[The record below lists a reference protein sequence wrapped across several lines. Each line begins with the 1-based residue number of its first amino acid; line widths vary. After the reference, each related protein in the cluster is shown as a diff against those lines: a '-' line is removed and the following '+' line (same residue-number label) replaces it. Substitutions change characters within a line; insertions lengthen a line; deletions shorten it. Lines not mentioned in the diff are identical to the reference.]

1 MNKGWGIIALVVAGL
16 YWLQAV
22 LIPLAL
28 AVLLTFL
35 LSPVVGTLQRRGLG
49 RVPSVL
55 VTVLLALSILGGIG
69 WTLTRQLVTLA
80 DELPRYSLN
89 IHHRIADLRG
99 ASKGGSVEKVQKT
112 VEDVVGEIQ
121 KTDTPGVTRQK
132 PVAVVL
138 EPPSILVHLPNLLQA
153 LASAGVVTVLMIFML
168 LERRE
173 LRDRVILLIGYRRMT
188 ATTRALDEAGA
199 RISRYLL
206 MQSIINGSFGVAVGL
221 GLFLIGVPYAVT
233 WGSLAAALRFIPY
246 LGAFVAAL
254 LPLALSLAVFPG
266 WLQPALVVGLFLVL
280 EPITGSVMEP
290 WLYGQSAGVSQVALL
305 IAVTFWAW
313 LWGPVG
319 LLMATPLTVCL
330 IVLGKHLPAL
340 GFIVVLMGDRPVIEA
355 KARYY
360 QRLLARDQDEA
371 TDIVE
376 AYVNTDGR
384 ESVYDT
390 VLLPALYYAKQDRDR
405 GLLSEGDAQFVGQA
419 TREILDVLAHDA
431 PAPSERDPGDHPGT
445 DTRVRIVGC
454 PARDEADVLA
464 LEMVRHL
471 LDPARYRMEVS
482 RTGMLVAEVLAWV
495 DLHRPALV
503 CIGAVAPG
511 GLSQARHLCKRLRSQ
526 CPELKIVVGRWGLH
540 DEKDADRQHLLAAG
554 ADHVETTV
562 LDTQR
567 TLALVGLTRGQPRPG
582 VATAAGSGGR
592 CPSRAAGG
600 CDWRPALSAA
610 VAVEASASE
619 QTARRLYPAV
629 RSVHR
634 PCCRRRPFVGW
645 IRPRSLLPRQS
656 RAVLARVLAID
667 PASAPAASAAAPGPA
682 AGPDACAP

>member
-1 MNKGWGIIALVVAGL
+1 MNKGWVIIALVFAGL

-22 LIPLAL
+22 LIPIAL

-49 RVPSVL
+49 RVPAVL
-55 VTVLLALSILGGIG
+55 VTVVLTLSVLGGIG

-80 DELPRYSLN
+80 DELPQYSLN
-89 IHHRIADLRG
+89 IHQRIADLRG

-112 VEDVVGEIQ
+112 VEDVVGEIR
-121 KTDTPGVTRQK
+121 KTDKPGVTRQK
-132 PVAVVL
+132 PIAVVL
-138 EPPSILVHLPNLLQA
+138 EPPSILAHLPTLLQA
-153 LASAGVVTVLMIFML
+153 LASAVVVTVLMIFML

-206 MQSIINGSFGVAVGL
+206 MQSTINGGFGVAVGL
-221 GLFLIGVPYAVT
+221 GLFLIGVPYAVI
-233 WGSLAAALRFIPY
+233 WGALAAALRFIPY
-246 LGAFVAAL
+246 VGSFVAML
-254 LPLALSLAVFPG
+254 LTLALSLAVFTG
-266 WLQPALVVGLFLVL
+266 WREPALVVGMFLVL
-280 EPITGSVMEP
+280 DLVVTVVEP
-290 WLYGQSAGVSQVALL
+290 WLYGQSAGVSQVALM
-305 IAVTFWAW
+305 IAVIFWTW

-319 LLMATPLTVCL
+319 LLLATPLTVCL

-371 TDIVE
+371 ADILE
-376 AYVNTDGR
+376 TYVRAEGP
-384 ESVYDT
+384 ESVYDAM
-390 VLLPALYYAKQDRDR
+390 VLPALYYAKQDRDR
-405 GLLSEGDAQFVGQA
+405 GLLSEDDAQFVAQA

-431 PAPSERDPGDHPGT
+431 PALSGRDTGDLSVSGPGA
-445 DTRVRIVGC
+445 DTRIRIVGC
-454 PARDEADVLA
+454 PARDETDVLA

-482 RTGMLVAEVLAWV
+482 GTGRLTAEVVAWV
-495 DLHRPALV
+495 DLHRPALL

-511 GLSQARHLCKRLRSQ
+511 GLSQARHLCKRLRSH
-526 CPELKIVVGRWGLH
+526 CPELKIVIGRWGLH
-540 DEKDADRQHLLAAG
+540 DESDTDRQQLLAAG

-567 TLALVGLTRGQPRPG
+567 VLAQVALTLG
-582 VATAAGSGGR
+582 
-592 CPSRAAGG
+592 
-600 CDWRPALSAA
+600 RPAPESRPTF
-610 VAVEASASE
+610 VPEA
-619 QTARRLYPAV
+619 
-629 RSVHR
+629 
-634 PCCRRRPFVGW
+634 
-645 IRPRSLLPRQS
+645 
-656 RAVLARVLAID
+656 
-667 PASAPAASAAAPGPA
+667 GPA
-682 AGPDACAP
+682 TI

>member
-1 MNKGWGIIALVVAGL
+1 MNKGWGIIALVLAGL
-16 YWLQAV
+16 YWLQGV

-55 VTVLLALSILGGIG
+55 VTVLLTLSILGGIG
-69 WTLTRQLVTLA
+69 WTLTRQLVALA

-89 IHHRIADLRG
+89 IHHRIADLHG
-99 ASKGGSVEKVQKT
+99 ASQGGSVEKVQQA

-121 KTDTPGVTRQK
+121 KTGTVGVPGPK
-132 PVAVVL
+132 PLAVVL
-138 EPPSILVHLPNLLQA
+138 EPPSLLAHLPTLLQA
-153 LASAGVVTVLMIFML
+153 LASAMVVTVLMIFML

-188 ATTRALDEAGA
+188 ATTKALDEAGA

-221 GLFLIGVPYAVT
+221 GLFLIGVPYAVI

-246 LGAFVAAL
+246 VGAFVAVL

-266 WLQPALVVGLFLVL
+266 WHQPALVVGLFLVL
-280 EPITGSVMEP
+280 ELVTSMVLEP
-290 WLYGQSAGVSQVALL
+290 WLYSQSAGVSQVALL
-305 IAVTFWAW
+305 IAVTFWSW

-330 IVLGKHLPAL
+330 LVLGKHLPAL
-340 GFIVVLMGDRPVIEA
+340 RSIVVLMGDRPVIEA

-371 TDIVE
+371 IDIVE

-384 ESVYDT
+384 EAVYDA

-431 PAPSERDPGDHPGT
+431 PAPSERDTGDRSVSDPG
-445 DTRVRIVGC
+445 DTRVRILGC
-454 PARDEADVLA
+454 PARDEADAVA

-471 LDPARYRMEVS
+471 LDPARYRIEVS
-482 RTGMLVAEVLAWV
+482 GTGMLTAEVVARI

-503 CIGAVAPG
+503 CIGALAPG

-526 CPELKIVVGRWGLH
+526 YPELTIVVGRWGLH
-540 DEKDADRQHLLAAG
+540 DEQDADRQHLLAAG
-554 ADHVETTV
+554 ADCVETTV

-567 TLALVGLTRGQPRPG
+567 ALAQVGLTLGRPVPESPPTLVPEG
-582 VATAAGSGGR
+582 VPWTTPTTVTA
-592 CPSRAAGG
+592 
-600 CDWRPALSAA
+600 L
-610 VAVEASASE
+610 
-619 QTARRLYPAV
+619 
-629 RSVHR
+629 
-634 PCCRRRPFVGW
+634 
-645 IRPRSLLPRQS
+645 
-656 RAVLARVLAID
+656 RAV
-667 PASAPAASAAAPGPA
+667 SPGL
-682 AGPDACAP
+682 

>member
-1 MNKGWGIIALVVAGL
+1 MNKGWGIIALVIAGL

-22 LIPLAL
+22 LIPIAL

-49 RVPSVL
+49 RVSAVL
-55 VTVLLALSILGGIG
+55 VTVVLALSVLGGIG

-80 DELPRYSLN
+80 DELPQYNLN
-89 IHHRIADLRG
+89 IHQRIADLRG
-99 ASKGGSVEKVQKT
+99 ASKGSSVEKVQKT
-112 VEDVVGEIQ
+112 VEGVVGEIQ
-121 KTDTPGVTRQK
+121 KTDEPGVTRQK
-132 PVAVVL
+132 PIAVVL
-138 EPPSILVHLPNLLQA
+138 EPPSILAHLPTLLQA
-153 LASAGVVTVLMIFML
+153 LTSAVVVTVLMIFML

-173 LRDRVILLIGYRRMT
+173 LRDRMILLIGYRRMT

-206 MQSIINGSFGVAVGL
+206 LQSIINGSFGVAVGL
-221 GLFLIGVPYAVT
+221 GLFLIGVPYAVI

-246 LGAFVAAL
+246 LGAFIAAL

-266 WLQPALVVGLFLVL
+266 WLQPALVVSLFLVL
-280 EPITGSVMEP
+280 DLVTGSVMEP

-305 IAVTFWAW
+305 IALIFWTW

-319 LLMATPLTVCL
+319 LLLATPLTVCL

-371 TDIVE
+371 ADIVE
-376 AYVNTDGR
+376 AYVNADGR

-405 GLLSEGDAQFVGQA
+405 DLLSESDAQFVGQA

-431 PAPSERDPGDHPGT
+431 PAPSERDPGDPPGT

-454 PARDEADVLA
+454 PARDEADVVA

-495 DLHRPALV
+495 DLHRPALL

-540 DEKDADRQHLLAAG
+540 DEKDTDRQHLLAAG
-554 ADHVETTV
+554 ADYVETTL

-567 TLALVGLTRGQPRPG
+567 ALVQVGLTRGHPAPESPPTLVPEGVPWTTPTTSTRLEEGPG
-582 VATAAGSGGR
+582 T
-592 CPSRAAGG
+592 
-600 CDWRPALSAA
+600 
-610 VAVEASASE
+610 SE
-619 QTARRLYPAV
+619 RRNVPV
-629 RSVHR
+629 
-634 PCCRRRPFVGW
+634 
-645 IRPRSLLPRQS
+645 
-656 RAVLARVLAID
+656 
-667 PASAPAASAAAPGPA
+667 
-682 AGPDACAP
+682 

>member
-1 MNKGWGIIALVVAGL
+1 MNKRWGIIALVIAGL

-22 LIPLAL
+22 LIPVAL

-35 LSPVVGTLQRRGLG
+35 LSPVVSTLQRRGLG

-55 VTVLLALSILGGIG
+55 VTVLVALLILGGMG
-69 WTLTRQLVTLA
+69 WTLTRQLVALA

-99 ASKGGSVEKVQKT
+99 ARKGGFVEKVQKT

-121 KTDTPGVTRQK
+121 KTDKPGVTREK
-132 PVAVVL
+132 PAAVAL
-138 EPPSILVHLPNLLQA
+138 EPPSILARLPTLLQA
-153 LASAGVVTVLMIFML
+153 LANAGVVTVLAIFML

-206 MQSIINGSFGVAVGL
+206 MQSTINGSFGVAVGL
-221 GLFLIGVPYAVT
+221 GLFLIGVPYAVI
-233 WGSLAAALRFIPY
+233 WGALAAALRFIPY
-246 LGAFVAAL
+246 VGSFVAAL
-254 LPLALSLAVFPG
+254 LSLALSLAVFPG
-266 WLQPALVVGLFLVL
+266 WLQPALVVGLFLGLDLV
-280 EPITGSVMEP
+280 IMMIEP
-290 WLYGQSAGVSQVALL
+290 WLYDRSAGVSQVALL
-305 IAVTFWAW
+305 IAVVFWAW

-319 LLMATPLTVCL
+319 LLLATPLTVCL

-376 AYVNTDGR
+376 AYVSADGR

-405 GLLSEGDAQFVGQA
+405 GLLTEGDAQFVGQA

-431 PAPSERDPGDHPGT
+431 PASSERDPGDLSVSDSGA
-445 DTRVRIVGC
+445 DTWVQIAGC
-454 PARDEADVLA
+454 PARDEADALA
-464 LEMVRHL
+464 LEMVQHL
-471 LDPARYRMEVS
+471 LDPVRYRIEVIGGPM
-482 RTGMLVAEVLAWV
+482 RTTEVIAWV
-495 DLHRPALV
+495 DLHRPALL

-526 CPELKIVVGRWGLH
+526 YPELKIVVGRWGLH
-540 DEKDADRQHLLAAG
+540 DEKDTDRQHLLAAG
-554 ADHVETTV
+554 ADYVATTV

-567 TLALVGLTRGQPRPG
+567 ALAQVAVTLG
-582 VATAAGSGGR
+582 
-592 CPSRAAGG
+592 
-600 CDWRPALSAA
+600 RPAS
-610 VAVEASASE
+610 EAPPTLVPE
-619 QTARRLYPAV
+619 PA
-629 RSVHR
+629 
-634 PCCRRRPFVGW
+634 
-645 IRPRSLLPRQS
+645 
-656 RAVLARVLAID
+656 
-667 PASAPAASAAAPGPA
+667 
-682 AGPDACAP
+682 

>member
-1 MNKGWGIIALVVAGL
+1 MNKGWGIGIIALVVAGL

-35 LSPVVGTLQRRGLG
+35 LSPVVSTFERRGLG
-49 RVPSVL
+49 RVPSIL
-55 VTVLLALSILGGIG
+55 VTVLLALSLLGAIG
-69 WTLTRQLVTLA
+69 WTLTHQLVTLA

-99 ASKGGSVEKVQKT
+99 AGKGGSVEKVQNA
-112 VEDVVGEIQ
+112 VADVVGEIE
-121 KTDTPGVTRQK
+121 KTGGTRQK

-138 EPPSILVHLPNLLQA
+138 EAPSILVHLPNLLQA
-153 LASAGVVTVLMIFML
+153 LASAGVVTVLVIFML

-173 LRDRVILLIGYRRMT
+173 LRDRLILLIGYRRMT
-188 ATTRALDEAGA
+188 ATTRALDEAGT

-206 MQSIINGSFGVAVGL
+206 MQSLINGSFGVAVGL
-221 GLFLIGVPYAVT
+221 GLFLIGIPYAII

-246 LGAFVAAL
+246 LGAFIALL

-280 EPITGSVMEP
+280 EPITGSVLEP

-305 IAVTFWAW
+305 IALTFWTW
-313 LWGPVG
+313 LWGPAG

-330 IVLGKHLPAL
+330 LVLAKHLPAL
-340 GFIVVLMGDRPVIEA
+340 GFIVVLMGDRPVIET

-371 TDIVE
+371 SDIVE
-376 AYVNTDGR
+376 AYVNTEGQ
-384 ESVYDT
+384 ESVYDA

-405 GLLSEGDAQFVGQA
+405 GLLSEGDVQFVGQA

-431 PAPSERDPGDHPGT
+431 PAPLEIDTGDLSVTDPGYTP
-445 DTRVRIVGC
+445 VRILGC
-454 PARDEADVLA
+454 PARDEADALG

-471 LDPARYRMEVS
+471 LGPARHRIELS
-482 RTGMLVAEVLAWV
+482 GTGMLTAEVVAWV

-526 CPELKIVVGRWGLH
+526 CPELTIVVGRWGLH
-540 DEKDADRQHLLAAG
+540 HEKDTDCQHLLAAG
-554 ADHVETTV
+554 ADYVGTT
-562 LDTQR
+562 LFDTQR
-567 TLALVGLTRGQPRPG
+567 ALAQAGLTCG
-582 VATAAGSGGR
+582 
-592 CPSRAAGG
+592 
-600 CDWRPALSAA
+600 
-610 VAVEASASE
+610 
-619 QTARRLYPAV
+619 
-629 RSVHR
+629 H
-634 PCCRRRPFVGW
+634 
-645 IRPRSLLPRQS
+645 
-656 RAVLARVLAID
+656 
-667 PASAPAASAAAPGPA
+667 SAPESPPTPGPEVVPWTSPTTVTA
-682 AGPDACAP
+682 LGHAQGV

>member
-16 YWLQAV
+16 YWLQGV
-22 LIPLAL
+22 LIPIAL

-35 LSPVVGTLQRRGLG
+35 LSPVVGSLQRRGLG
-49 RVPSVL
+49 RVPAVL
-55 VTVLLALSILGGIG
+55 VTVILALSILGGIG
-69 WTLTRQLVTLA
+69 WAVTRQLVTLA
-80 DELPRYSLN
+80 DELPQYSLN
-89 IHHRIADLRG
+89 IQHRIADLRG

-121 KTDTPGVTRQK
+121 KADKAGLTRQK

-138 EPPSILVHLPNLLQA
+138 ESRSILGHLPTLLQA
-153 LASAGVVTVLMIFML
+153 LASALVVTVLMIFML

-173 LRDRVILLIGYRRMT
+173 IRDRLILLIGYRRMT
-188 ATTRALDEAGA
+188 ATTKALDEAGT

-206 MQSIINGSFGVAVGL
+206 MQSIVNGSFGVAVGL
-221 GLFLIGVPYAVT
+221 GLFLIGVPYAVI

-246 LGAFVAAL
+246 VGAFVAAL
-254 LPLALSLAVFPG
+254 LPLALSLAVLPG

-280 EPITGSVMEP
+280 ELVTNVVMEP

-305 IAVTFWAW
+305 IAVIFWSW

-319 LLMATPLTVCL
+319 LLLATPLTVCL

-376 AYVNTDGR
+376 AYVSADGR

-419 TREILDVLAHDA
+419 TREILDVLAHDT
-431 PAPSERDPGDHPGT
+431 PALSARDSGDLSVSDPGA
-445 DTRVRIVGC
+445 DTRLRIVGC
-454 PARDEADVLA
+454 PARDEADALA

-471 LDPARYRMEVS
+471 LDPARYRLEVS
-482 RTGMLVAEVLAWV
+482 ETGMLTAEVVAWV
-495 DLHRPALV
+495 DLHRPALL

-567 TLALVGLTRGQPRPG
+567 TLAQLGLTLG
-582 VATAAGSGGR
+582 
-592 CPSRAAGG
+592 
-600 CDWRPALSAA
+600 RPAPESPPTPPLEVVPWTAPTTA
-610 VAVEASASE
+610 TLFGQGQDAS
-619 QTARRLYPAV
+619 
-629 RSVHR
+629 
-634 PCCRRRPFVGW
+634 
-645 IRPRSLLPRQS
+645 
-656 RAVLARVLAID
+656 
-667 PASAPAASAAAPGPA
+667 PAS
-682 AGPDACAP
+682 

>member
-1 MNKGWGIIALVVAGL
+1 MWLGKLPKGLPQALERPSPGIVGGGTAMNKGWATTALVVAAL

-22 LIPLAL
+22 LIPMAL

-35 LSPVVGTLQRRGLG
+35 LSPVVGILQRRGLG

-55 VTVLLALSILGGIG
+55 VTVLLALSVLGAIG

-80 DELPRYSLN
+80 DELPQYSLN
-89 IHHRIADLRG
+89 IHQRIADLHG

-121 KTDTPGVTRQK
+121 KTGKVGVTGPK

-138 EPPSILVHLPNLLQA
+138 EPPSILAHLPTLLQA
-153 LASAGVVTVLMIFML
+153 LASAVVVTVLMIFML

-206 MQSIINGSFGVAVGL
+206 MQSIINGSFGMAAGL
-221 GLFLIGVPYAVT
+221 GLFLIGVPYAVI
-233 WGSLAAALRFIPY
+233 WGALAAALRFIPY
-246 LGAFVAAL
+246 VGTFVAVL

-266 WLQPALVVGLFLVL
+266 WLQPVLVVGLFLVL
-280 EPITGSVMEP
+280 WLVTSMVMEP

-305 IAVTFWAW
+305 ITVIFWSW

-319 LLMATPLTVCL
+319 LLLATPLTVCL

-340 GFIVVLMGDRPVIEA
+340 GFVVVLMGDRPVIEA

-371 TDIVE
+371 ADIVE
-376 AYVNTDGR
+376 AYVNADGR
-384 ESVYDT
+384 ESVYDA

-431 PAPSERDPGDHPGT
+431 PARSERDTGDRSVSDPGA

-454 PARDEADVLA
+454 PARDEADALA

-471 LDPARYRMEVS
+471 LDPARYRIEVS
-482 RTGMLVAEVLAWV
+482 GTGMLTSEVVAWV
-495 DLHRPALV
+495 EQERPALL

-540 DEKDADRQHLLAAG
+540 DEQDTDRQHLLAAG
-554 ADHVETTV
+554 ADYVETTV
-562 LDTQR
+562 LDTHR
-567 TLALVGLTRGQPRPG
+567 VLAQVGLTLG
-582 VATAAGSGGR
+582 
-592 CPSRAAGG
+592 
-600 CDWRPALSAA
+600 RPAPESPP
-610 VAVEASASE
+610 
-619 QTARRLYPAV
+619 T
-629 RSVHR
+629 
-634 PCCRRRPFVGW
+634 
-645 IRPRSLLPRQS
+645 LLPEVVPWTTPTTS
-656 RAVLARVLAID
+656 TAFERARGTD
-667 PASAPAASAAAPGPA
+667 PTP
-682 AGPDACAP
+682 

>member
-1 MNKGWGIIALVVAGL
+1 M
-16 YWLQAV
+16 
-22 LIPLAL
+22 
-28 AVLLTFL
+28 T
-35 LSPVVGTLQRRGLG
+35 
-49 RVPSVL
+49 VL
-55 VTVLLALSILGGIG
+55 V
-69 WTLTRQLVTLA
+69 
-80 DELPRYSLN
+80 
-89 IHHRIADLRG
+89 
-99 ASKGGSVEKVQKT
+99 
-112 VEDVVGEIQ
+112 
-121 KTDTPGVTRQK
+121 
-132 PVAVVL
+132 
-138 EPPSILVHLPNLLQA
+138 
-153 LASAGVVTVLMIFML
+153 IFML
-168 LERRE
+168 LERLE

-206 MQSIINGSFGVAVGL
+206 MQSIVNGSFGVAVGL

-233 WGSLAAALRFIPY
+233 WGCLAAALRFIPY
-246 LGAFVAAL
+246 LGAFVALL
-254 LPLALSLAVFPG
+254 LPLAISLAVFPG
-266 WLQPALVVGLFLVL
+266 WLEPTLVVALFLVL
-280 EPITGSVMEP
+280 ELITGSGLEP

-305 IAVTFWAW
+305 IALIFWAW

-340 GFIVVLMGDRPVIEA
+340 GFLVVLMGDRPVIEA

-371 TDIVE
+371 SDIVE
-376 AYVNTDGR
+376 AYVSTDGR

-431 PAPSERDPGDHPGT
+431 PAPAERDPGDPLGS
-445 DTRVRIVGC
+445 DTPVRIVGC
-454 PARDEADVLA
+454 PAHDAADVLG

-471 LDPARYRMEVS
+471 LDRARYRMEVS
-482 RTGMLVAEVLAWV
+482 RAGMPVVEVLAWV

-540 DEKDADRQHLLAAG
+540 DEMDADCQQLLAAG

-567 TLALVGLTRGQPRPG
+567 TLALVGLAPG
-582 VATAAGSGGR
+582 HPTPAPSPASEVMPWAAPATAAVLGR
-592 CPSRAAGG
+592 PQGA
-600 CDWRPALSAA
+600 
-610 VAVEASASE
+610 
-619 QTARRLYPAV
+619 
-629 RSVHR
+629 
-634 PCCRRRPFVGW
+634 
-645 IRPRSLLPRQS
+645 
-656 RAVLARVLAID
+656 
-667 PASAPAASAAAPGPA
+667 
-682 AGPDACAP
+682 

>member
-35 LSPVVGTLQRRGLG
+35 LSPVVGSLQRRGLG

-55 VTVLLALSILGGIG
+55 VTVLLALSVLGGIG

-89 IHHRIADLRG
+89 IHQKIADLRG
-99 ASKGGSVEKVQKT
+99 ASKGGSMEKVQKA
-112 VEDVVGEIQ
+112 VEDVVGEFQ

-132 PVAVVL
+132 PLTVVL
-138 EPPSILVHLPNLLQA
+138 EPQSILVHLPNLLQA

-206 MQSIINGSFGVAVGL
+206 MQSIINGSFGVGVGL

-246 LGAFVAAL
+246 LGPFVAAL

-266 WLQPALVVGLFLVL
+266 WLQPALVAGLFLVL

-290 WLYGQSAGVSQVALL
+290 WLYGHSAGVSHVALL
-305 IAVTFWAW
+305 IALIFWTW

-330 IVLGKHLPAL
+330 IVLGKHLPTL

-371 TDIVE
+371 VDIVE
-376 AYVNTDGR
+376 AYVNADGR
-384 ESVYDT
+384 ESVYDA

-431 PAPSERDPGDHPGT
+431 PAPSERGPGDDLGA

-454 PARDEADVLA
+454 PARDEADALA
-464 LEMVRHL
+464 LEMVQHL
-471 LDPARYRMEVS
+471 LDPARYQMEMS

-495 DLHRPALV
+495 ELHRPALL
-503 CIGAVAPG
+503 CIGSVAPG

-526 CPELKIVVGRWGLH
+526 CPELKIVVVRWGLH
-540 DEKDADRQHLLAAG
+540 DEKDADHEQLLAAG
-554 ADHVETTV
+554 ADYVETTV

-567 TLALVGLTRGQPRPG
+567 VLAQVGLTL
-582 VATAAGSGGR
+582 AH
-592 CPSRAAGG
+592 
-600 CDWRPALSAA
+600 PALESKPAA
-610 VAVEASASE
+610 EA
-619 QTARRLYPAV
+619 
-629 RSVHR
+629 
-634 PCCRRRPFVGW
+634 
-645 IRPRSLLPRQS
+645 
-656 RAVLARVLAID
+656 
-667 PASAPAASAAAPGPA
+667 APALGRGAVGEGLRRNVA
-682 AGPDACAP
+682 

>member
-1 MNKGWGIIALVVAGL
+1 MNKGWGIGIIALVVAGL

-35 LSPVVGTLQRRGLG
+35 LSPVVSTFERRGLG

-55 VTVLLALSILGGIG
+55 VTVLLALSLLGAIG
-69 WTLTRQLVTLA
+69 WTLTHQLVTLA

-99 ASKGGSVEKVQKT
+99 AGKGGSVEKVQNA
-112 VEDVVGEIQ
+112 VADVVGEIE
-121 KTDTPGVTRQK
+121 KTGGTRQK

-138 EPPSILVHLPNLLQA
+138 EAPSILVHLPNLLQA
-153 LASAGVVTVLMIFML
+153 LASAGVVTVLVIFML

-173 LRDRVILLIGYRRMT
+173 LRDRLILLIGYRRMT
-188 ATTRALDEAGA
+188 ATTRALDEAGT

-206 MQSIINGSFGVAVGL
+206 MQSLINGSFGVAVGL
-221 GLFLIGVPYAVT
+221 GLFLIGIPYAII

-246 LGAFVAAL
+246 LGAFIALL

-280 EPITGSVMEP
+280 EPITGSVLEP

-305 IAVTFWAW
+305 IALTFWTW
-313 LWGPVG
+313 LWGPAG

-330 IVLGKHLPAL
+330 LVLAKHLPAL
-340 GFIVVLMGDRPVIEA
+340 GFIVVLMGDRPVIET

-371 TDIVE
+371 SDIVE
-376 AYVNTDGR
+376 ASVNTDGR
-384 ESVYDT
+384 ESVYDA

-405 GLLSEGDAQFVGQA
+405 GLLSEGDVQFVGQA
-419 TREILDVLAHDA
+419 TREILDVLAHEA
-431 PAPSERDPGDHPGT
+431 PAPLEIDTGDLSVTDPGYTP
-445 DTRVRIVGC
+445 VRILGC
-454 PARDEADVLA
+454 PARDEADALG

-471 LDPARYRMEVS
+471 LGPARHRIELS
-482 RTGMLVAEVLAWV
+482 GTGMLTAEVVAWV
-495 DLHRPALV
+495 HLHRPALV

-526 CPELKIVVGRWGLH
+526 CPELTIVVGRWGLH
-540 DEKDADRQHLLAAG
+540 HEKDTDCQHLLAAG
-554 ADHVETTV
+554 ADYVGTT
-562 LDTQR
+562 LFDTQR
-567 TLALVGLTRGQPRPG
+567 ALAQAGLTCG
-582 VATAAGSGGR
+582 
-592 CPSRAAGG
+592 
-600 CDWRPALSAA
+600 
-610 VAVEASASE
+610 
-619 QTARRLYPAV
+619 
-629 RSVHR
+629 H
-634 PCCRRRPFVGW
+634 
-645 IRPRSLLPRQS
+645 
-656 RAVLARVLAID
+656 
-667 PASAPAASAAAPGPA
+667 SAPESPPTPGPEVVPWTSPTTVTVLGHA
-682 AGPDACAP
+682 QGV

>member
-1 MNKGWGIIALVVAGL
+1 MNKGWGIGIIALVVAGL

-35 LSPVVGTLQRRGLG
+35 LSPVVSTFERRGLG
-49 RVPSVL
+49 RVPSIL
-55 VTVLLALSILGGIG
+55 VTVLLALSLLGAIG
-69 WTLTRQLVTLA
+69 WTLTHQLVTLA

-99 ASKGGSVEKVQKT
+99 AGKGGSVEKVQNA
-112 VEDVVGEIQ
+112 VADVVGEIE
-121 KTDTPGVTRQK
+121 KTGGTRQK

-138 EPPSILVHLPNLLQA
+138 EAPSILVHLPNLLQA
-153 LASAGVVTVLMIFML
+153 LASAGVVTVLVIFML

-173 LRDRVILLIGYRRMT
+173 LRDRLILLIGYRRMT
-188 ATTRALDEAGA
+188 ATTRALDEAGT

-206 MQSIINGSFGVAVGL
+206 MQSLINGSFGVAVGL
-221 GLFLIGVPYAVT
+221 GLFLIGIPYAII

-246 LGAFVAAL
+246 LGAFIALL

-280 EPITGSVMEP
+280 EPITGSVLEP

-305 IAVTFWAW
+305 IALTFWTW
-313 LWGPVG
+313 LWGPAG

-330 IVLGKHLPAL
+330 LVLAKHLPAL
-340 GFIVVLMGDRPVIEA
+340 GFIVVLMGDRPVIET

-371 TDIVE
+371 SDIVE
-376 AYVNTDGR
+376 AYVNTEGQ
-384 ESVYDT
+384 ESVYDA

-405 GLLSEGDAQFVGQA
+405 GLLSEGDVQFVGQA
-419 TREILDVLAHDA
+419 TREILDVLAQDA
-431 PAPSERDPGDHPGT
+431 PAPLEIDTGDLSVTDPGYTP
-445 DTRVRIVGC
+445 VRILGC
-454 PARDEADVLA
+454 PARDEADALG

-471 LDPARYRMEVS
+471 LGPARHRIELS
-482 RTGMLVAEVLAWV
+482 GTGMLTAEVVAWV

-526 CPELKIVVGRWGLH
+526 CPELTIVVGRWGLH
-540 DEKDADRQHLLAAG
+540 HEKDTDCQHLLAAG
-554 ADHVETTV
+554 ADYVGTT
-562 LDTQR
+562 LFDTQR
-567 TLALVGLTRGQPRPG
+567 ALAQAGLTCG
-582 VATAAGSGGR
+582 
-592 CPSRAAGG
+592 
-600 CDWRPALSAA
+600 
-610 VAVEASASE
+610 
-619 QTARRLYPAV
+619 
-629 RSVHR
+629 H
-634 PCCRRRPFVGW
+634 
-645 IRPRSLLPRQS
+645 
-656 RAVLARVLAID
+656 
-667 PASAPAASAAAPGPA
+667 SAPESPPTPGPEVVPWTSPTTVTA
-682 AGPDACAP
+682 LGHAQGV

>member
-1 MNKGWGIIALVVAGL
+1 VNRGWVTIALVVAGL

-22 LIPLAL
+22 LIPIAL

-35 LSPVVGTLQRRGLG
+35 LSPVVGALQRRGLG
-49 RVPSVL
+49 RVPAVL
-55 VTVLLALSILGGIG
+55 VTVVLALSVLGGVG

-80 DELPRYSLN
+80 NELPRYSLN
-89 IHHRIADLRG
+89 IQHRIADLRG
-99 ASKGGSVEKVQKT
+99 ASKGGSVEKVQKA

-121 KTDTPGVTRQK
+121 KTDTPGVTRQR
-132 PVAVVL
+132 PLAVVL
-138 EPPSILVHLPNLLQA
+138 EPQSILGHLPNLLQA
-153 LASAGVVTVLMIFML
+153 LASAGIVTVLMIFML

-233 WGSLAAALRFIPY
+233 WGFLAAALRFIPY
-246 LGAFVAAL
+246 LGPFVAAL

-266 WLQPALVVGLFLVL
+266 WLQPALVAGLFLVL

-290 WLYGQSAGVSQVALL
+290 WLYGQSAGVSHVALL
-305 IAVTFWAW
+305 IALTFWTW

-319 LLMATPLTVCL
+319 LLIATPLTVCL
-330 IVLGKHLPAL
+330 IVLGKHIPAL
-340 GFIVVLMGDRPVIEA
+340 RFIVVLMGDRPVIEA

-371 TDIVE
+371 ADIVE
-376 AYVNTDGR
+376 AYVSADGR
-384 ESVYDT
+384 ESVYDAM
-390 VLLPALYYAKQDRDR
+390 LLPALYYAKQDRDR

-419 TREILDVLAHDA
+419 TREILDVLAQDA
-431 PAPSERDPGDHPGT
+431 PAPSERDSGDLSVSDPA
-445 DTRVRIVGC
+445 DIRVRIVGC
-454 PARDEADVLA
+454 PARDEADALA

-471 LDPARYRMEVS
+471 LDPARYRIEVS
-482 RTGMLVAEVLAWV
+482 GTGMLTAEVVAWV
-495 DLHRPALV
+495 DLHRPALL
-503 CIGAVAPG
+503 CIGSVAPG
-511 GLSQARHLCKRLRSQ
+511 GLSQVRHLCKRLRSQ

-540 DEKDADRQHLLAAG
+540 DERDTDRQQLLAAG

-567 TLALVGLTRGQPRPG
+567 ALAQLALTLGRP
-582 VATAAGSGGR
+582 VPELAGD
-592 CPSRAAGG
+592 PN
-600 CDWRPALSAA
+600 
-610 VAVEASASE
+610 
-619 QTARRLYPAV
+619 AR
-629 RSVHR
+629 
-634 PCCRRRPFVGW
+634 
-645 IRPRSLLPRQS
+645 
-656 RAVLARVLAID
+656 
-667 PASAPAASAAAPGPA
+667 
-682 AGPDACAP
+682 

>member
-1 MNKGWGIIALVVAGL
+1 MPSPRILGGGTDMNKGWGIIALVVAGL

-55 VTVLLALSILGGIG
+55 VTVLLALSILGAVG

-99 ASKGGSVEKVQKT
+99 ASQGGSMEKVQKA
-112 VEDVVGEIQ
+112 VEDVVGELQ
-121 KTDTPGVTRQK
+121 KTGKVGGPGPK
-132 PVAVVL
+132 PLAVVL
-138 EPPSILVHLPNLLQA
+138 EPQSIFAHLPTFLQA
-153 LASAGVVTVLMIFML
+153 VASAGVVTALMIFML

-188 ATTRALDEAGA
+188 ATTKALDEAGG

-206 MQSIINGSFGVAVGL
+206 VQSLINGSFGVAVGL

-233 WGSLAAALRFIPY
+233 WGCLAAALRFIPY
-246 LGAFVAAL
+246 LGAFVAL
-254 LPLALSLAVFPG
+254 VLPLAVSLAVFPG
-266 WLQPALVVGLFLVL
+266 WLQPALVVGLILVL
-280 EPITGSVMEP
+280 ELITGWVMEP
-290 WLYGQSAGVSQVALL
+290 WLYGQSAGVSPVALL
-305 IAVTFWAW
+305 IALTFWTW

-330 IVLGKHLPAL
+330 MVLGKHLPAL
-340 GFIVVLMGDRPVIEA
+340 RGIVVLMGDRPVIEA

-371 TDIVE
+371 IDIVE

-384 ESVYDT
+384 ESVYDA

-431 PAPSERDPGDHPGT
+431 PAPSERDTGDGSVSDPAGT
-445 DTRVRIVGC
+445 PVRILGC
-454 PARDEADVLA
+454 PARDEADAVA
-464 LEMVRHL
+464 LEMVQHL
-471 LDPARYRMEVS
+471 LDPARYRIAVS
-482 RTGMLVAEVLAWV
+482 GTGMLTAEVIARV
-495 DLHRPALV
+495 DLDRPALL

-526 CPELKIVVGRWGLH
+526 YPELTIVVGRWGLH
-540 DEKDADRQHLLAAG
+540 DEKDTDRQQLLTAG
-554 ADHVETTV
+554 ADYVETTV

-567 TLALVGLTRGQPRPG
+567 RLAQVGLTLG
-582 VATAAGSGGR
+582 
-592 CPSRAAGG
+592 
-600 CDWRPALSAA
+600 RPA
-610 VAVEASASE
+610 
-619 QTARRLYPAV
+619 
-629 RSVHR
+629 
-634 PCCRRRPFVGW
+634 
-645 IRPRSLLPRQS
+645 
-656 RAVLARVLAID
+656 
-667 PASAPAASAAAPGPA
+667 PASPPVLPWITPTTVTALGRAQGA
-682 AGPDACAP
+682 